1 MNFLAPLFVL
11 AAGFSLAFQQVLN
24 ASLGSAMQSARWAA
38 FISYFGGTLALLLV
52 QVAMREP
59 IPGMSLIRRAPWI
72 VWTGGIFGAIF
83 IATSTYMVPRLG
95 VTTVA
100 TLIIVGQLLSSLVF
114 DQFGLFG
121 LEQQP
126 ITLVRALGVVSLIMG
141 VALVR
146 S

>member
-1 MNFLAPLFVL
+1 VNFLAPLFVL

-59 IPGMSLIRRAPWI
+59 IPGMSLIGRAPWI

-126 ITLVRALGVVSLIMG
+126 ITLVRALGVVSLIVG

>member
-59 IPGMSLIRRAPWI
+59 IPGMSLIGRAPWI

-126 ITLVRALGVVSLIMG
+126 ITLVRALGVVSLIVG